1 MKPTQAD
8 NAAIGSEWEARYRVK
23 GQSAVWPDLM
33 VCELLT
39 GPDKGDYVL
48 LSKKALAGEK
58 ASEGEYRNGL
68 TEVVS

>member
-1 MKPTQAD
+1 MSTTDSDVEA
-8 NAAIGSEWEARYRVK
+8 GSEWETRYRVL

-48 LSKKALAGEK
+48 LSKTAFTPDRA
-58 ASEGEYRNGL
+58 ASGEYRKGL
-68 TEVVS
+68 DRV